1 MLREVIKESPVISIG
16 IGRTSIATIVGEN
29 FVNRKADFLIPPRII
44 IARVHCIVIRVVG
57 HQRRV
62 KGDQRCP
69 KGVAD
74 REMAL

>member
-16 IGRTSIATIVGEN
+16 IGRTIVGEN

-62 KGDQRCP
+62 KEDQRCP

>member
-16 IGRTSIATIVGEN
+16 IGRTSMATIVGEN
-29 FVNRKADFLIPPRII
+29 FVNRKADFLIP

-62 KGDQRCP
+62 KEDQRCP
-69 KGVAD
+69 KDVAD